1 MATVT
6 SQRKPSI
13 GGYARSMNIGIVG
26 SNDRAVAIGR
36 LLRGGG
42 HHVTFGDPKAD
53 RAKQAAAMVGTES
66 ELPYRQAMCSDLLV
80 LAVSRNEVDRAV
92 TAVGSG
98 SEAVIVDVV
107 EGRPDHSAH
116 SGAEM
121 LAHKLDTHRVVR
133 ALINLPQPG
142 SNIAICGDDA
152 LSKELLD
159 KALRSSGCMTTDRG
173 PLAKA
178 AELEPPPPSGRV

>member
-1 MATVT
+1 M
-6 SQRKPSI
+6 PSFP
-13 GGYARSMNIGIVG
+13 GYATSMIIGIVG

-36 LLRGGG
+36 LLHNGG
-42 HHVTFGDPKAD
+42 HHVTFGDPAGSE
-53 RAKQAAAMVGTES
+53 RAKRAASVVGTES
-66 ELPYRQAMCSDLLV
+66 ELPYRQAMRSDLLV
-80 LAVSRNEVDRAV
+80 FAMPRDQVDRAV

-107 EGRPDHSAH
+107 ESRPEHAPR

-142 SNIAICGDDA
+142 SNVAICGDDV
-152 LSKELLD
+152 LSKQLLD
-159 KALRSSGCMTTDRG
+159 KALHSCGCITTDRG

-178 AELEPPPPSGRV
+178 GELEPPPTA